1 MLIVFIH
8 CDFPGQLGD
17 IVNTIARF
25 AVPIFFMVSGYFN
38 YSASKEKLKSRVLKL
53 LKIFAISSVLYIAYD
68 NFENLYINGN
78 NNFIEYNLAKLN
90 LQNIFNLVVFNFTH
104 FIYSHLWF
112 ILALMYCYIFRILTK
127 DKKVEKI
134 YKYIPILIIVGY
146 VLNIYFLTK
155 SLSMVYLTRNW
166 ILMGVPFYILGHLIK
181 GNTNKITKIS
191 KLNIIFLAIAGLVL
205 SVIER
210 LILKSNNIWRLEIYI
225 GSIIFAV
232 SIFILAVKEPK
243 LINIKLFKTIGEK
256 YSLNIYIIHYLII
269 EILRKVVINKFDI
282 NINGYIL
289 PIAVFIISYIFS
301 IIIYKLQEVIN
312 SKKENNML
320 AKRINKKSII
330 VKIIIGIILVI
341 PFICM
346 LKMNLNTHIY
356 HDEFVYS
363 SIYGTKEKIAS
374 ISDIFKSAVN
384 IYTMHNG
391 RIITHMVLMI
401 FLQFNSI
408 VRCVINSA
416 FFVILIYE
424 LIKFQSKKDLGL
436 KIPIALLLF
445 PMLWCTIPAY
455 GDTVLWIAGSVN
467 YLWTTVALLLYIFV
481 VESIFEKETE
491 FKNTKLILFCIAS
504 FILASLHEMTGIISI
519 GLIGLMSIYLLIKNR
534 KINKTLFLGAICGGL
549 GFLSIILSPGSN
561 VRKMA
566 ELQTMD
572 VVPTFLE
579 RLKNTIIML
588 KTTIMEN
595 KFIFAIIAIS
605 IIFMVIKLIK
615 NRKEFFKDK
624 QIFEVLFL
632 LCTAVVSYIA
642 MVVSP
647 TFLTRVTFIPYII
660 FVYSALKC
668 LHILNV
674 NNKIKII
681 EYIILILAIV
691 VFTIKAMP
699 MMKETFELVKQQ
711 KQAWEKRDEDIS
723 MQIEQGKKDIYVEPL
738 NVSTNTHLYYGDL
751 STSISYNPNGSMAV
765 YYDVNSI
772 RIKGNYYLDIEI
784 SNVNEKNKDSI
795 KISAMNFEETKK
807 FYLLDE
813 NIYNKM
819 APYKKF
825 KNSYSGGN
833 ITLYY
838 AMGSIENLK
847 IVFLKEQEVT
857 INKIKLYTPDEK
869 ILEVKGQEMLK
880 YFDLNN
886 VEIENETENDV
897 TLKTQANSEIFI
909 IK

>member
-1 MLIVFIH
+1 
-8 CDFPGQLGD
+8 
-17 IVNTIARF
+17 
-25 AVPIFFMVSGYFN
+25 
-38 YSASKEKLKSRVLKL
+38 
-53 LKIFAISSVLYIAYD
+53 
-68 NFENLYINGN
+68 
-78 NNFIEYNLAKLN
+78 
-90 LQNIFNLVVFNFTH
+90 
-104 FIYSHLWF
+104 
-112 ILALMYCYIFRILTK
+112 
-127 DKKVEKI
+127 
-134 YKYIPILIIVGY
+134 
-146 VLNIYFLTK
+146 
-155 SLSMVYLTRNW
+155 
-166 ILMGVPFYILGHLIK
+166 
-181 GNTNKITKIS
+181 
-191 KLNIIFLAIAGLVL
+191 
-205 SVIER
+205 
-210 LILKSNNIWRLEIYI
+210 
-225 GSIIFAV
+225 
-232 SIFILAVKEPK
+232 
-243 LINIKLFKTIGEK
+243 
-256 YSLNIYIIHYLII
+256 
-269 EILRKVVINKFDI
+269 
-282 NINGYIL
+282 
-289 PIAVFIISYIFS
+289 
-301 IIIYKLQEVIN
+301 
-312 SKKENNML
+312 
-320 AKRINKKSII
+320 
-330 VKIIIGIILVI
+330 
-341 PFICM
+341 
-346 LKMNLNTHIY
+346 
-356 HDEFVYS
+356 
-363 SIYGTKEKIAS
+363 
-374 ISDIFKSAVN
+374 
-384 IYTMHNG
+384 
-391 RIITHMVLMI
+391 
-401 FLQFNSI
+401 
-408 VRCVINSA
+408 
-416 FFVILIYE
+416 
-424 LIKFQSKKDLGL
+424 
-436 KIPIALLLF
+436 
-445 PMLWCTIPAY
+445 
-455 GDTVLWIAGSVN
+455 
-467 YLWTTVALLLYIFV
+467 
-481 VESIFEKETE
+481 
-491 FKNTKLILFCIAS
+491 
-504 FILASLHEMTGIISI
+504 
-519 GLIGLMSIYLLIKNR
+519 
-534 KINKTLFLGAICGGL
+534 
-549 GFLSIILSPGSN
+549 
-561 VRKMA
+561 
-566 ELQTMD
+566 
-572 VVPTFLE
+572 
-579 RLKNTIIML
+579 
-588 KTTIMEN
+588 MEN